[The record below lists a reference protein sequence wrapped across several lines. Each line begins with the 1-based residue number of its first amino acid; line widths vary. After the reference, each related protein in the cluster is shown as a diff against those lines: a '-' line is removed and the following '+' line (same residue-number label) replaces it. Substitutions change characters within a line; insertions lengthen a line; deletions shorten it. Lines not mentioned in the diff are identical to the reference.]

1 MDISSLINKI
11 KGAKKSKEEKQK
23 EIINE
28 KIKDIEKIYEKV
40 KKEKGKEKAI
50 EEVTEMLKDFL
61 SRSEDQELNAII
73 RGIKYDT
80 TVPVSELVEDIA
92 ITSAQEA
99 ENPDKVMETL
109 GEVAPDRKIVE
120 LVENSSDIPLE
131 HKEILAKGIQ
141 DDKTRTKIKREIK
154 TEAEKRKEKEDLKK
168 LQKIYNEETDK
179 EDLGDQFLQAE
190 ILKLNLNDEGILKL
204 NLDMSSERIKQKIY
218 QILARRMANNYMRFG
233 DTSLSQ
239 FSCIVQP
246 EDLFAD
252 NFETIVEQEYDK
264 KTKKEKEESKFKF
277 SKKDI
282 EANIRRQM
290 VKSIASFYQE
300 YGKFNIPQSERMK
313 ELSAIDKRQFIK
325 EIEAEIG
332 KSLTIMQER
341 DIRAQMEGKIVDNV
355 KIEQFEKATIDT
367 KKEKR
372 DFICDLGISMA
383 ENETMYNTIKQ
394 LEQEGII
401 EKLANMPKDYR
412 NSCIEIIGQTLDGA
426 LSQFLKKESKAQEQ
440 AQDDTGR

>member
-1 MDISSLINKI
+1 MDISSLINKV

-23 EIINE
+23 ELIDE
-28 KIKDIEKIYEKV
+28 KIRDIEKIYEKV
-40 KKEKGKEKAI
+40 KKEEGKEKAI
-50 EEVTEMLKDFL
+50 EEVIERLKEFL
-61 SRSEDQELNAII
+61 SKSEDQELNAII
-73 RGIKYDT
+73 RGIKYET

-92 ITSAQEA
+92 KTSVQEA

-109 GEVAPDRKIVE
+109 GEVSPDKKIVE
-120 LVENSSDIPLE
+120 LVEKSTEIPLE
-131 HKEILAKGIQ
+131 HKEILAEGIQ
-141 DDKTRTKIKREIK
+141 DDKTRSKIKKEIK
-154 TEAEKRKEKEDLKK
+154 TEAEKRNEKENLKE

-179 EDLGDQFLQAE
+179 EDLGDQFLQAK
-190 ILKLNLNDEGILKL
+190 ILKLNLNNEGSLKL
-204 NLDMSSERIKQKIY
+204 NLDMCSEEIKQKIY

-252 NFETIVEQEYDK
+252 DFETIVQQEYDK
-264 KTKKEKEESKFKF
+264 KT
-277 SKKDI
+277 KKDI

-290 VKSIASFYQE
+290 VKSIAAFYQE

-313 ELSAIDKRQFIK
+313 KLSAIEKRQFIK
-325 EIEAEIG
+325 EIEIEIG

-383 ENETMYNTIKQ
+383 ENETIYNTVKQ

-401 EKLANMPKDYR
+401 EKLSNMPKDYR
-412 NSCIEIIGQTLDGA
+412 NNCIEIIGQTLDGA
-426 LSQFLKKESKAQEQ
+426 LSQFLNKESKEQEQ
-440 AQDDTGR
+440 AQDDTSR

>member
-1 MDISSLINKI
+1 MDISSLINKV

-23 EIINE
+23 ELIDE
-28 KIKDIEKIYEKV
+28 KIRDIEKIYEKV
-40 KKEKGKEKAI
+40 KKEEGKEKAI
-50 EEVTEMLKDFL
+50 EEVIERLKEFL
-61 SRSEDQELNAII
+61 SKSEDQELNAII
-73 RGIKYDT
+73 RGIKYET

-92 ITSAQEA
+92 KTSVQEA

-109 GEVAPDRKIVE
+109 GEVSPDKKIVE
-120 LVENSSDIPLE
+120 LVEKSTEIPLE
-131 HKEILAKGIQ
+131 HKEILAEGIQ
-141 DDKTRTKIKREIK
+141 DDKTRSKIKKEIK
-154 TEAEKRKEKEDLKK
+154 TEAEKRNEKENLKE

-179 EDLGDQFLQAE
+179 EDLGDQFLQAK
-190 ILKLNLNDEGILKL
+190 ILKLNLNNEGSLKL
-204 NLDMSSERIKQKIY
+204 NLDMCSEEIKQKIY

-252 NFETIVEQEYDK
+252 DFETIVQQEYDK
-264 KTKKEKEESKFKF
+264 KTKKEKEESKFQF

-290 VKSIASFYQE
+290 VKSIAAFYQE

-313 ELSAIDKRQFIK
+313 KLSAIEKRQFIK
-325 EIEAEIG
+325 EIEIEIG

-383 ENETMYNTIKQ
+383 ENETIYNTVKQ

-401 EKLANMPKDYR
+401 EKLSNMPKDYR
-412 NSCIEIIGQTLDGA
+412 NNCIEIIGQTLDGA
-426 LSQFLKKESKAQEQ
+426 LSQFLNKESKEQEQ
-440 AQDDTGR
+440 AQDDTSR